1 MMLIYTALNQEGD
14 YRMNLESKIECIKKV
29 LEKQLKSIDN
39 ENDNYSL
46 KVKKDYQKN
55 WIA

>member
-1 MMLIYTALNQEGD
+1 
-14 YRMNLESKIECIKKV
+14 MNLESKIECIKKV

>member
-29 LEKQLKSIDN
+29 LEKHTNSVKVLGSYVKEI
-39 ENDNYSL
+39 ND
-46 KVKKDYQKN
+46 
-55 WIA
+55 I